1 MKRVLKWLGIGVVGL
16 ALIAALVYA
25 TRSNPI
31 GPLAGRQLTGE
42 VVTTAI
48 TDWSFTDEHQRI
60 AVETRPAAPHS
71 VTVICFS
78 HDGALY
84 VPAQGGSAKAWPHF
98 AVSDARVRVKIGD
111 KVYPA
116 RATRVEDPELRPVL
130 IAAAARKYDFEVPQ
144 EPDGLDDVWVFRIES
159 APPDVAAEAM

>member
-1 MKRVLKWLGIGVVGL
+1 MKRALKWLGIGVVGL
-16 ALIAALVYA
+16 ALIAALAYA

-31 GPLAGRQLTGE
+31 GPLAGRELTGE

-48 TDWSFTDEHQRI
+48 TDWSFTDEHPLI

-84 VPAQGGSAKAWPHF
+84 VPARGGSAKDWPHF
-98 AVSDARVRVKIGD
+98 AVSDPRVRVKIGD

-116 RATRVEDPELRPVL
+116 LATRVEDPELRRVL
-130 IAAAARKYDFEVPQ
+130 IAAAAGKYDFEGPQ
-144 EPDGLDDVWVFRIES
+144 ESGGLDDVWVFQIES
-159 APPDVAAEAM
+159 APPEVAAAPT

>member
-1 MKRVLKWLGIGVVGL
+1 MKRALKWLGIGVVGL

-31 GPLAGRQLTGE
+31 GPLAGRELTGE

-48 TDWSFTDEHQRI
+48 TDWSFTDEHPLI

-84 VPAQGGSAKAWPHF
+84 VPARGGSAKDWPHF
-98 AVSDARVRVKIGD
+98 AVSDPRVRVKIGD

-116 RATRVEDPELRPVL
+116 LATRVEDPELRRVL
-130 IAAAARKYDFEVPQ
+130 IAAAAGKYDFEVPQ
-144 EPDGLDDVWVFRIES
+144 ESGGLDDVWVFQIES
-159 APPDVAAEAM
+159 APPEVAAAPM

>member
-1 MKRVLKWLGIGVVGL
+1 MKRALKWLGIGVVGL
-16 ALIAALVYA
+16 ALIAALAYA

-31 GPLAGRQLTGE
+31 GPLAGRELTGE

-48 TDWSFTDEHQRI
+48 TDWSFTDEHPLI

-84 VPAQGGSAKAWPHF
+84 VPARGGSAKDWPHF
-98 AVSDARVRVKIGD
+98 AVSDPRVRVKIGD

-116 RATRVEDPELRPVL
+116 LATRVEDPELRRVL
-130 IAAAARKYDFEVPQ
+130 IAAAAGKYDFEGPQ
-144 EPDGLDDVWVFRIES
+144 EPGGLDDVWVFQIES
-159 APPDVAAEAM
+159 APPEVAAAPM

>member
-48 TDWSFTDEHQRI
+48 TDWSFTDEHELI

-78 HDGALY
+78 HEGALY
-84 VPAQGGSAKAWPHF
+84 VPAQGGAAKAWPHF
-98 AVSDARVRVKIGD
+98 AVSDPRVRVKIGD
-111 KVYPA
+111 RVYPT

-130 IAAAARKYDFEVPQ
+130 ITAAARKYDFEVPQ

-159 APPDVAAEAM
+159 APPDVAAGPM

>member
-42 VVTTAI
+42 VVATAV
-48 TDWSFTDEHQRI
+48 TDWSFTDEHQLI

-78 HDGALY
+78 HEGALY

-98 AVSDARVRVKIGD
+98 AVSDPRVRVKIGD
-111 KVYPA
+111 EIYPA
-116 RATRVEDPELRPVL
+116 RATRVSDPELRPIL
-130 IAAAARKYDFEVPQ
+130 IAAAAEKYDFELPQ

-159 APPDVAAEAM
+159 APPDVAAGPM

>member
-1 MKRVLKWLGIGVVGL
+1 MKRALKWLGIGVVGL
-16 ALIAALVYA
+16 ALIAALAYA

-31 GPLAGRQLTGE
+31 GPLAGRELTGE

-48 TDWSFTDEHQRI
+48 TDWSFTDDHPLI

-84 VPAQGGSAKAWPHF
+84 VPARGGSAKDWPHF
-98 AVSDARVRVKIGD
+98 AVSDPRVRVKIGD

-116 RATRVEDPELRPVL
+116 LATRVEDPELRRVL
-130 IAAAARKYDFEVPQ
+130 IAAAAGKYDFEGPQ
-144 EPDGLDDVWVFRIES
+144 ESGGLDDVWVFQIES
-159 APPDVAAEAM
+159 APPEVAAAPT

>member
-1 MKRVLKWLGIGVVGL
+1 MKRALKWLGIGVVGL
-16 ALIAALVYA
+16 ALIAALAYA

-31 GPLAGRQLTGE
+31 GPLAGRELTGE

-48 TDWSFTDEHQRI
+48 TDWSFTDEHPLI

-84 VPAQGGSAKAWPHF
+84 VPARGGSAKDWPHF
-98 AVSDARVRVKIGD
+98 AVSDPRVRVKIGD

-116 RATRVEDPELRPVL
+116 LATRVEDPELRRVL
-130 IAAAARKYDFEVPQ
+130 IAAAAGKYDFEVPQ
-144 EPDGLDDVWVFRIES
+144 ESGGLDDVWVFQIES
-159 APPDVAAEAM
+159 APPEVAAAPM

>member
-1 MKRVLKWLGIGVVGL
+1 MKRALKWLGIGVVGL

-31 GPLAGRQLTGE
+31 GPLAGRELTGE

-48 TDWSFTDEHQRI
+48 TDWRFTDEHPRI
-60 AVETRPAAPHS
+60 AVETRPAAPPS
-71 VTVICFS
+71 VTVICLS

-84 VPAQGGSAKAWPHF
+84 VPARGGSAKDWPHF
-98 AVSDARVRVKIGD
+98 AVSDPRVRVKIGD

-116 RATRVEDPELRPVL
+116 LATRVEDPELRRVL
-130 IAAAARKYDFEVPQ
+130 IAAAAGKYDFEVPQ
-144 EPDGLDDVWVFRIES
+144 ESGGLDDVWVFQIES
-159 APPDVAAEAM
+159 APPEVAAAPM